1 MVSVFNFDIYTIPE
15 KFIEK
20 SYLLSLIDNEEE
32 VYVDDFIS
40 SFINK
45 NLSDMQEEELED
57 FIKIIS
63 KFASFYSRLR
73 VESNK
78 LLGLLIL
85 ERMMDEADK
94 EADHDNSSDNNF
106 RFRSI
111 DGEENN
117 ELFEKL
123 KRIYEEE

>member
-1 MVSVFNFDIYTIPE
+1 VFNFDIYTIPE

-57 FIKIIS
+57 FIRIIS

-85 ERMMDEADK
+85 ERMMDEADR
-94 EADHDNSSDNNF
+94 EA
-106 RFRSI
+106 
-111 DGEENN
+111 
-117 ELFEKL
+117 
-123 KRIYEEE
+123 EEE

>member
-57 FIKIIS
+57 FIRIIS

-85 ERMMDEADK
+85 ERMMDEADR
-94 EADHDNSSDNNF
+94 EA
-106 RFRSI
+106 
-111 DGEENN
+111 
-117 ELFEKL
+117 
-123 KRIYEEE
+123 EEE

>member
-20 SYLLSLIDNEEE
+20 SYLLSLIDNKEE

-85 ERMMDEADK
+85 ERMMDEADR
-94 EADHDNSSDNNF
+94 EA
-106 RFRSI
+106 
-111 DGEENN
+111 
-117 ELFEKL
+117 
-123 KRIYEEE
+123 EEE

>member
-1 MVSVFNFDIYTIPE
+1 
-15 KFIEK
+15 
-20 SYLLSLIDNEEE
+20 LLSLIDNEEE

-111 DGEENN
+111 DDEENN

-123 KRIYEEE
+123 KQIYEEE

>member
-85 ERMMDEADK
+85 ERMMDEADR
-94 EADHDNSSDNNF
+94 EAA
-106 RFRSI
+106 
-111 DGEENN
+111 EE
-117 ELFEKL
+117 
-123 KRIYEEE
+123 

>member
-1 MVSVFNFDIYTIPE
+1 MVSMFNFDIYSIPE

-20 SYLLSLIDNEEE
+20 FYLLSLIDNEEE
-32 VYVDDFIS
+32 VYVDDFIT

-45 NLSDMQEEELED
+45 NLNDMQEEELEE

-85 ERMMDEADK
+85 ERMMDEADR
-94 EADHDNSSDNNF
+94 EA
-106 RFRSI
+106 
-111 DGEENN
+111 
-117 ELFEKL
+117 
-123 KRIYEEE
+123 EEE

>member
-45 NLSDMQEEELED
+45 NLSDMQEEEIED

-85 ERMMDEADK
+85 ERMMDEADR
-94 EADHDNSSDNNF
+94 EA
-106 RFRSI
+106 
-111 DGEENN
+111 
-117 ELFEKL
+117 
-123 KRIYEEE
+123 EEE

>member
-1 MVSVFNFDIYTIPE
+1 MFNFDIYTIPE

-85 ERMMDEADK
+85 ERMMDEADR
-94 EADHDNSSDNNF
+94 EA
-106 RFRSI
+106 
-111 DGEENN
+111 
-117 ELFEKL
+117 
-123 KRIYEEE
+123 EEE

>member
-78 LLGLLIL
+78 LLGLLI
-85 ERMMDEADK
+85 
-94 EADHDNSSDNNF
+94 
-106 RFRSI
+106 
-111 DGEENN
+111 
-117 ELFEKL
+117 
-123 KRIYEEE
+123 

>member
-85 ERMMDEADK
+85 ERMMDEADR
-94 EADHDNSSDNNF
+94 EA
-106 RFRSI
+106 
-111 DGEENN
+111 
-117 ELFEKL
+117 
-123 KRIYEEE
+123 EEE

>member
-85 ERMMDEADK
+85 GRMMDEADK
-94 EADHDNSSDNNF
+94 EA
-106 RFRSI
+106 
-111 DGEENN
+111 
-117 ELFEKL
+117 
-123 KRIYEEE
+123 EEE

>member
-20 SYLLSLIDNEEE
+20 SYLLSLVDNDEE

-45 NLSDMQEEELED
+45 NLSDMQEDELED

-85 ERMMDEADK
+85 ERMMDEADR
-94 EADHDNSSDNNF
+94 EA
-106 RFRSI
+106 
-111 DGEENN
+111 
-117 ELFEKL
+117 
-123 KRIYEEE
+123 EEE

>member
-32 VYVDDFIS
+32 VYVDDFIT

-45 NLSDMQEEELED
+45 NLNDMQEEELEE

-85 ERMMDEADK
+85 ERMMDEADR
-94 EADHDNSSDNNF
+94 EA
-106 RFRSI
+106 
-111 DGEENN
+111 
-117 ELFEKL
+117 
-123 KRIYEEE
+123 EEE

>member
-20 SYLLSLIDNEEE
+20 SYLLSLIDNDEE

-85 ERMMDEADK
+85 ERMMDEADR
-94 EADHDNSSDNNF
+94 EA
-106 RFRSI
+106 
-111 DGEENN
+111 
-117 ELFEKL
+117 
-123 KRIYEEE
+123 EEE

>member
-45 NLSDMQEEELED
+45 NLSDMQEKELED

-85 ERMMDEADK
+85 ERMMDEADR
-94 EADHDNSSDNNF
+94 EA
-106 RFRSI
+106 
-111 DGEENN
+111 
-117 ELFEKL
+117 
-123 KRIYEEE
+123 EEE

>member
-1 MVSVFNFDIYTIPE
+1 MVSVFNFDIYTIPK

-85 ERMMDEADK
+85 ERMMDEADR
-94 EADHDNSSDNNF
+94 EA
-106 RFRSI
+106 
-111 DGEENN
+111 
-117 ELFEKL
+117 
-123 KRIYEEE
+123 EEE

>member
-1 MVSVFNFDIYTIPE
+1 MVNVFNFDIYTIPE

-20 SYLLSLIDNEEE
+20 SYLLSLIDNDEE

-85 ERMMDEADK
+85 ERMMDEADR
-94 EADHDNSSDNNF
+94 EA
-106 RFRSI
+106 
-111 DGEENN
+111 
-117 ELFEKL
+117 
-123 KRIYEEE
+123 EEE

>member
-63 KFASFYSRLR
+63 KL
-73 VESNK
+73 V
-78 LLGLLIL
+78 
-85 ERMMDEADK
+85 
-94 EADHDNSSDNNF
+94 
-106 RFRSI
+106 
-111 DGEENN
+111 
-117 ELFEKL
+117 
-123 KRIYEEE
+123 

>member
-45 NLSDMQEEELED
+45 NLNDMQEEELED

-85 ERMMDEADK
+85 ERMMDEADR
-94 EADHDNSSDNNF
+94 EA
-106 RFRSI
+106 
-111 DGEENN
+111 
-117 ELFEKL
+117 
-123 KRIYEEE
+123 EEE

>member
-20 SYLLSLIDNEEE
+20 SYLLSLIDNEE

-78 LLGLLIL
+78 LLGLLML
-85 ERMMDEADK
+85 ERMMDEADR
-94 EADHDNSSDNNF
+94 EA
-106 RFRSI
+106 
-111 DGEENN
+111 
-117 ELFEKL
+117 
-123 KRIYEEE
+123 EEE

>member
-1 MVSVFNFDIYTIPE
+1 VFNFDIYTIPE

-85 ERMMDEADK
+85 ERMMDEADR
-94 EADHDNSSDNNF
+94 EA
-106 RFRSI
+106 
-111 DGEENN
+111 
-117 ELFEKL
+117 
-123 KRIYEEE
+123 EEE

>member
-45 NLSDMQEEELED
+45 NLNDMQEEELED

-63 KFASFYSRLR
+63 KFDSFYSRLR

-85 ERMMDEADK
+85 ERMMDEADR
-94 EADHDNSSDNNF
+94 EA
-106 RFRSI
+106 
-111 DGEENN
+111 
-117 ELFEKL
+117 
-123 KRIYEEE
+123 EEE

>member
-1 MVSVFNFDIYTIPE
+1 MVSVFNFDIYSIPE

-20 SYLLSLIDNEEE
+20 SYLLSLIDGEEE
-32 VYVDDFIS
+32 VYVDDFIT

-45 NLSDMQEEELED
+45 NLNDMQEEELED

-85 ERMMDEADK
+85 ERMMDEADR
-94 EADHDNSSDNNF
+94 EA
-106 RFRSI
+106 
-111 DGEENN
+111 
-117 ELFEKL
+117 
-123 KRIYEEE
+123 EEE

>member
-20 SYLLSLIDNEEE
+20 SYFLGLIDDEEE

-45 NLSDMQEEELED
+45 NLSDMHEEELKD

-85 ERMMDEADK
+85 ERMMDEADR
-94 EADHDNSSDNNF
+94 EA
-106 RFRSI
+106 
-111 DGEENN
+111 
-117 ELFEKL
+117 
-123 KRIYEEE
+123 EEE